1 MSKSLVLK
9 VVSPEMKS
17 YGGFQWSGVGGKVT
31 APDWAPT
38 RACGKGL
45 HGWLN
50 GVGDIGCQS
59 FTDQLGAIWLV
70 LAVDTDKII
79 DLGRKVKFPE
89 AEVLFTGSMIDAARF
104 IAEETGF
111 TGPIIGIHRTGGY
124 GSTLTG
130 GDYSTLTGG
139 ATPRSQVETTPRS
152 QVALTTPRSQVVTVP
167 RSQVANTPRSQV
179 VAVPRSQVAT
189 VPRSQVA
196 TVLHAH
202 RWRLLHAHRWLRFHA
217 HRWRWY
223 STLTGG
229 YGSTLIG
236 GDESILQLTYY
247 NARMRIATAYVGEDG
262 IKPNVPYKL
271 DENHNF
277 VEVKDA

>member
-17 YGGFQWSGVGGKVT
+17 YGGFEWPGVGGKVT
-31 APDWAPT
+31 APDWSPFPS
-38 RACGKGL
+38 CGKGL

-50 GVGDIGCQS
+50 GMGDIGCQS

-130 GDYSTLTGG
+130 EVGSGEVGSG
-139 ATPRSQVETTPRS
+139 AVGSGEVGSGEVGS
-152 QVALTTPRSQVVTVP
+152 G
-167 RSQVANTPRSQV
+167 
-179 VAVPRSQVAT
+179 AV
-189 VPRSQVA
+189 
-196 TVLHAH
+196 
-202 RWRLLHAHRWLRFHA
+202 
-217 HRWRWY
+217 
-223 STLTGG
+223 
-229 YGSTLIG
+229 GSN
-236 GDESILQLTYY
+236 E
-247 NARMRIATAYVGEDG
+247 
-262 IKPNVPYKL
+262 
-271 DENHNF
+271 
-277 VEVKDA
+277 